1 MKLQGKV
8 AIVTGGAGGMGE
20 ASALLFAEN
29 GAAVAVVDLKEEAAA
44 RTAGKIKE
52 RGGRAIAIGADVTV
66 GADVE
71 RIMATTKAQLGPPTI
86 LLNNA
91 GVDLEGR
98 RDIVDVDEESFDR
111 TIEVNLKGPWLMMK
125 KVIPFMIEAGG
136 GAIVNTES
144 LAAFFAASSAGYCAS
159 KGGLVAM
166 TRVAAVELG
175 KHNIRVNSLCPGAT
189 ETPMALEERKKLE
202 AQGRP
207 TDTAIINRM
216 SVFGRMATSMEMAKA
231 ALFLVSDDSSF
242 ATGAPFIIDG
252 GWTSLSGVR

>member
-1 MKLQGKV
+1 M
-8 AIVTGGAGGMGE
+8 
-20 ASALLFAEN
+20 LFAEN

-44 RTAGKIKE
+44 STATKIKE
-52 RGGRAIAIGADVTV
+52 KGGKAIAIGADVTV
-66 GADVE
+66 GVDVE
-71 RIMATTKAQLGPPTI
+71 RIMATTRTKLGLPTI

-125 KVIPFMIEAGG
+125 KVIPLMIEAGG
-136 GAIVNTES
+136 GAIVNTAS

-175 KHNIRVNSLCPGAT
+175 RHKIRVNSLCPGAT
-189 ETPMALEERKKLE
+189 ETPMAQEEKKKLE

-207 TDTAIINRM
+207 TDSTIINRM

-252 GWTSLSGVR
+252 GWTSLAGVR